1 MAVTFKKI
9 RTEDIDTLLN
19 LMADFYAIDNYPINT
34 VITRKNFD
42 LFISKP
48 DLGQCFII
56 EHNGKPAG
64 YLLLAYMFMFEFGG
78 QIAFLDELYID
89 PNFQGNGLG
98 KIAVEF
104 AQQYAKE
111 IDLKILYLEVELH
124 NQRAIQLYKKHD
136 FKPHHRNL
144 MIWKNM

>member
-1 MAVTFKKI
+1 MIEFRKI
-9 RTEDIDTLLN
+9 TTIDIPIVLD
-19 LMADFYAIDNYPINT
+19 LMTTFYAIDNYPIDT
-34 VITRKNFD
+34 EITRKNFE
-42 LFISKP
+42 LFIKKP
-48 DLGQCFII
+48 DLGQCFLI
-56 EHNGKPAG
+56 EHDGKPAG

-89 PNFQGNGLG
+89 SNFQGNGLG
-98 KIAVEF
+98 KLAVEF

-124 NQRAIQLYKKHD
+124 NERAIELYKKYD

-144 MIWKNM
+144 MIWKNTI